1 MSNND
6 ELRRILD
13 MIESGKV
20 TAAEG
25 ARLLE
30 TTQSHKD
37 TPDTRVCPY
46 CAETIP
52 DADRCPE
59 CGSNLSRPVGWSSDG
74 SGFHALDSLGKIM
87 VVYTLVVAGLELAT
101 HLLPGIIS
109 PGMPQLLD
117 LLLSGLGLCAGI
129 LMFKGQ
135 SIGWTLAIIW
145 AALQIVTLVL
155 HGQPVNQQ
163 LFHLGYKHCV
173 NGRGLGINLV
183 GIILLVLF
191 IKAKPASNME
201 RN

>member
-13 MIESGKV
+13 MVESGKI

-30 TTQSHKD
+30 TTQSKKD
-37 TPDTRVCPY
+37 SSDTRVCPY

-52 DADRCPE
+52 VEDRCPE
-59 CGSNLSRPVGWSSDG
+59 CGSTLNWPAGQISNG
-74 SGFHALDSLGKIM
+74 SGFHALDGLGKII
-87 VVYTLVVAGLELAT
+87 VVYTLVVAGLELAS
-101 HLLPGIIS
+101 HFLPGFIS
-109 PGMPQLLD
+109 LGMPQLLD

-129 LMFKGQ
+129 LMFKGRTT
-135 SIGWTLAIIW
+135 GWTLAAIW
-145 AALQIVTLVL
+145 AALQIVTIVL
-155 HGQPVNQQ
+155 HGQPINQQ
-163 LFHLGYKHCV
+163 LFHIGYNHSV

-191 IKAKPASNME
+191 IKAKPAANLE